1 MSIIKK
7 IKITYILE
15 YKDLYKTLKAKEYK
29 PIYFLHGEEPYF
41 IDQIT
46 EIIEREVLTEAEQS
60 FNQTILYGRDADHL
74 TVVDV
79 ARRFPMMA
87 ERQVVIIK
95 EAQDMKTLTQ
105 LQTYLE
111 KPQPSTI
118 LLICHKHKKLDMR
131 TAFAK
136 SVNKHAVVM
145 ESKSLYDNQVPDYVK
160 NYLQELKLGIEP
172 AAAALIAEYL
182 GTDLSKICNEL
193 DKLSL
198 NLPPKTVVN
207 YKHIQEYIGIS
218 REYNVFEL
226 QRALSTR
233 NIAQTNKIVRYFAE
247 NPKSQPL
254 VMVISSL
261 FGYFSKIYLLHFLAN
276 ANDTE
281 KAKAL
286 QLRSDYFLKEYKA
299 AAQQYNRVRTEKI
312 IGFLKEYDLKSK
324 GVGADGTQEGELLKE
339 LVFKI
344 LY

>member
-1 MSIIKK
+1 M
-7 IKITYILE
+7 YILD

-29 PIYFLHGEEPYF
+29 SVYLLHGEEPYF
-41 IDQIT
+41 IDKISA
-46 EIIEREVLTEAEQS
+46 IIEREALSEAEQA
-60 FNQTILYGRDADHL
+60 FNQTILYGRDADHI

-105 LQTYLE
+105 LQNYIE
-111 KPQPSTI
+111 KPQPST
-118 LLICHKHKKLDMR
+118 LLVLCHKHKKLDMR

-136 SVNKHAVVM
+136 SVAKHAVVM
-145 ESKSLYDNQVPDYVK
+145 ESKPLYDNQVPDYVK
-160 NYLQELKLGIEP
+160 NYLQDLKLGIEP

-182 GTDLSKICNEL
+182 GTDLSKIANEM

-207 YKHIQEYIGIS
+207 DKHIQEYIGIS

-233 NIAQTNKIVRYFAE
+233 NVAQTNRIVRYFAE

-261 FGYFSKIYLLHFLAN
+261 FGYFSKIYLLHFLGN
-276 ANDTE
+276 SSDGD

-299 AAQQYNRVRTEKI
+299 AAQQYNRAKTETI
-312 IGFLKEYDLKSK
+312 INLLKEYDLKSK
-324 GVGADGTQEGELLKE
+324 GVDADGTNEGELLKE

>member
-1 MSIIKK
+1 M
-7 IKITYILE
+7 E
-15 YKDLYKTLKAKEYK
+15 YKDLLKTLKAKEYK
-29 PIYFLHGEEPYF
+29 PVYLLHGEEPYF
-41 IDQIT
+41 IDKIT
-46 EIIEREVLTEAEQS
+46 DIFEREVLSETEQA
-60 FNQTILYGRDADHL
+60 FNQTVLYGRDADHL

-105 LQTYLE
+105 LQNYIE
-111 KPQPSTI
+111 KPQPTT
-118 LLICHKHKKLDMR
+118 LLVICHKHKKLDMR

-136 SVNKHAVVM
+136 SVAKNAVVM
-145 ESKSLYDNQVPDYVK
+145 ESKPLYDNQVPDYVK
-160 NYLQELKLGIEP
+160 NYLQDLKLGIEP

-198 NLPPKTVVN
+198 NLPAKTLVN
-207 YKHIQEYIGIS
+207 DKHIQEYIGIS

-233 NIAQTNKIVRYFAE
+233 NVAQTNRIVRYFAE

-261 FGYFSKIYLLHFLAN
+261 FGYFSKVYILHFLAN
-276 ANDTE
+276 ANDNE

-299 AAQQYNRVRTEKI
+299 AAQQYDYKKIEKI
-312 IGFLKEYDLKSK
+312 IELLKEYDLKSK
-324 GVGADGTQEGELLKE
+324 GVNADGTNEGELLKE